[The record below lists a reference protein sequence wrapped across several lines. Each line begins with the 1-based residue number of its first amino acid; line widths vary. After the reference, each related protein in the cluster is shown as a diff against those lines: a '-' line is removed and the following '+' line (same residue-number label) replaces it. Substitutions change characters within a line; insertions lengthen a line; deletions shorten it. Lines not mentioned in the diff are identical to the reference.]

1 METPIRSKCNWFLG
15 KICKMSTTKILWIQ
29 QKSTYQLYFIWQC
42 LDLPHA
48 FPTPLLP
55 LPPPVLQDSW
65 AWSPTHPSNWFR
77 FDSWLDIS
85 QVTPEQPRRIVIAL
99 QPACKHCPSACSI
112 CKKSNCFYFLLVLR
126 WVSYSIYNYSD
137 GTVLLVRAITYLL
150 QSSSRRSTSG
160 FLVWPCRV
168 CSTAGRTSFTSSW
181 SWSIFG
187 WIENFWISCY

>member
-1 METPIRSKCNWFLG
+1 
-15 KICKMSTTKILWIQ
+15 MSTTKILWIQ

-48 FPTPLLP
+48 FPTPLLL
-55 LPPPVLQDSW
+55 LPPLILQDSW
-65 AWSPTHPSNWFR
+65 ALSPTHPSSWFR

-112 CKKSNCFYFLLVLR
+112 CKKIELFLFSSSFELTIVLFRWKRYF
-126 WVSYSIYNYSD
+126 WWEPYS
-137 GTVLLVRAITYLL
+137 ITYLL

-187 WIENFWISCY
+187 WIKILQISCC

>member
-1 METPIRSKCNWFLG
+1 
-15 KICKMSTTKILWIQ
+15 MSTTKILWIQ

-48 FPTPLLP
+48 FPTPLSP
-55 LPPPVLQDSW
+55 LPPLILQDSW

-112 CKKSNCFYFLLVLR
+112 YKKNR
-126 WVSYSIYNYSD
+126 IISI
-137 GTVLLVRAITYLL
+137 
-150 QSSSRRSTSG
+150 SSSFMLSIVFHLLLNATFSKNHTAWHTCCNLLPGDLHLGFWFGLVEFAQQPVEQVSRLPEVGRSS
-160 FLVWPCRV
+160 
-168 CSTAGRTSFTSSW
+168 A
-181 SWSIFG
+181 
-187 WIENFWISCY
+187 E

>member
-1 METPIRSKCNWFLG
+1 
-15 KICKMSTTKILWIQ
+15 MSTTKILWIQ

-48 FPTPLLP
+48 FPTPLSP
-55 LPPPVLQDSW
+55 LPPLILQDSW

-112 CKKSNCFYFLLVLR
+112 YKKIELFLFLLVLC
-126 WVSYSIYNYSD
+126 WVSYLNATFSKNH
-137 GTVLLVRAITYLL
+137 TALHTCCNLLPDDLHLGFWFGLVEFAQQPVEQVSRLPEVGR
-150 QSSSRRSTSG
+150 SS
-160 FLVWPCRV
+160 
-168 CSTAGRTSFTSSW
+168 A
-181 SWSIFG
+181 
-187 WIENFWISCY
+187 E

>member
-1 METPIRSKCNWFLG
+1 
-15 KICKMSTTKILWIQ
+15 MSTTKILWIQ

-48 FPTPLLP
+48 FPTPLSP
-55 LPPPVLQDSW
+55 LPPLILQDSW

-112 CKKSNCFYFLLVLR
+112 CEKSNCFYFLLVL
-126 WVSYSIYNYSD
+126 SYSD
-137 GTVLLVRAITYLL
+137 GNATFSKNHTAWHTCCNLLPGDLHLGFWFGLVEFAQQLVEQVSRLPEVDR
-150 QSSSRRSTSG
+150 SS
-160 FLVWPCRV
+160 
-168 CSTAGRTSFTSSW
+168 AK
-181 SWSIFG
+181 
-187 WIENFWISCY
+187 